1 MVWEGNRDRH
11 CSVNC
16 DTFNNCFGG
25 SCSIFD
31 NFWYSFVFNILVQEE
46 KSVIVPQQLWIKDNF
61 RVMKW
66 IACEKSIYKIC
77 IKNTCLVL
85 IYSGFYCIIW
95 INKLRLCL
103 FCIKTDDAIE
113 KRERQKICI
122 EGCVIFCRFFYLFF
136 YGRWSEWIALLR
148 HGKLYKIDKKIIVI
162 KW

>member
-1 MVWEGNRDRH
+1 
-11 CSVNC
+11 
-16 DTFNNCFGG
+16 
-25 SCSIFD
+25 
-31 NFWYSFVFNILVQEE
+31 
-46 KSVIVPQQLWIKDNF
+46 
-61 RVMKW
+61 MKW

-113 KRERQKICI
+113 KREQQKIYI

-136 YGRWSEWIALLR
+136 MEGDQNGLPY
-148 HGKLYKIDKKIIVI
+148 
-162 KW
+162 

>member
-46 KSVIVPQQLWIKDNF
+46 KSIIVLQWLWIKDNF

-148 HGKLYKIDKKIIVI
+148 YGKLYKIDKKIIAI

>member
-46 KSVIVPQQLWIKDNF
+46 KSVIVPQQLWIKNNF

-136 YGRWSEWIALLR
+136 YGRWSEWIALLSY
-148 HGKLYKIDKKIIVI
+148 GKLYKIDKKIIVI

>member
-1 MVWEGNRDRH
+1 MVWEGDRDRH

-46 KSVIVPQQLWIKDNF
+46 KSVIVPQQLWVKDNF

-77 IKNTCLVL
+77 IKNMCLVL

-113 KRERQKICI
+113 KRERQKIYI

-136 YGRWSEWIALLR
+136 RKRWSKWIALLEYD
-148 HGKLYKIDKKIIVI
+148 KLYKIDKKTIII
-162 KW
+162 KL

>member
-1 MVWEGNRDRH
+1 MVWEGDRDRH

-46 KSVIVPQQLWIKDNF
+46 KSVIVPQQLWVKDNF

-77 IKNTCLVL
+77 IKNMCLVL

-113 KRERQKICI
+113 KRERQKIYI
-122 EGCVIFCRFFYLFF
+122 ERCVIFCRFFYLFF
-136 YGRWSEWIALLR
+136 MEGDQNGLPYWGA
-148 HGKLYKIDKKIIVI
+148 VNCI
-162 KW
+162 K